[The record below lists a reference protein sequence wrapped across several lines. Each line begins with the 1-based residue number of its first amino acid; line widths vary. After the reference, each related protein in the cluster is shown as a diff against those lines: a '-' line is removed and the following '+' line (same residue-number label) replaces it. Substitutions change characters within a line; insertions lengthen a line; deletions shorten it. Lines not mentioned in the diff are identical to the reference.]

1 MVLRVLEAGLSVADL
16 ELMPVGMLFD
26 IITEKSYDEKEYI
39 RMANQKDFDK
49 F

>member
-1 MVLRVLEAGLSVADL
+1 MVLRALEVGLSIADL
-16 ELMPVGMLFD
+16 EFMPIGMLFD
-26 IITEKSYDEKEYI
+26 IITEKSYDEKGYI